1 MSRFAGFRQASAR
14 SVRGGYTIVEV
25 LMAIVIFLA
34 LVVPL
39 GYMTLYTAQGRT
51 RARRIDDAVAL
62 AREEWGIVRRIP
74 AKRLRDSV
82 REMQVGERTYRV
94 YRTVSDT
101 VADGIQGET
110 VQVGARRD
118 SSTCPGVRVCVALRE
133 REDDDTIQC
142 FGWRVPRVEMQP

>member
-1 MSRFAGFRQASAR
+1 MSRVAGFRR
-14 SVRGGYTIVEV
+14 GYTIVEV

-74 AKRLRDSV
+74 VKRLRDSV
-82 REMQVGERTYRV
+82 RETRVGERTYRV

-101 VADGIQGET
+101 VADGIQGEPL
-110 VQVGARRD
+110 QAGARSD
-118 SSTCPGVRVCVALRE
+118 SAACPGVRVCVASRE
-133 REDDDTIQC
+133 REDDDTVQC